1 MPSYGA
7 IVYLFK
13 IIDMKSSK
21 GAYICEFLCFFFIS
35 EQHYFVH
42 KMKNKNIEK

>member
-1 MPSYGA
+1 MQSYGA

-21 GAYICEFLCFFFIS
+21 GAYICEFLCFFLFQNNIIL
-35 EQHYFVH
+35 YIKRKTKRH
-42 KMKNKNIEK
+42 KK